1 MKMNY
6 NTILLLFYFLNIT
19 YSFIQKI
26 IQVFLNTNGIMKL
39 LVENICLVI
48 DFNKKFKKEKN
59 KIKLTESF
67 ILDYQNLIEKK
78 LNK

>member
-26 IQVFLNTNGIMKL
+26 IQVFLNTNDIMKL
-39 LVENICLVI
+39 LVEIICLVI

-67 ILDYQNLIEKK
+67 VLDYQNLIEKK
-78 LNK
+78 IK

>member
-1 MKMNY
+1 MKMNC

-19 YSFIQKI
+19 YSFIQKM
-26 IQVFLNTNGIMKL
+26 IQVFLNTNDIMKL
-39 LVENICLVI
+39 LVEIICLVI

-67 ILDYQNLIEKK
+67 VLDYQNLIEKK
-78 LNK
+78 IK

>member
-1 MKMNY
+1 MKMNC

-19 YSFIQKI
+19 YSFIQKM
-26 IQVFLNTNGIMKL
+26 IQVFLNTNDIMKL
-39 LVENICLVI
+39 LVEIICLVI

-67 ILDYQNLIEKK
+67 VLDYQNLIEKK
-78 LNK
+78 FK